1 MAKKAKASATINH
14 RALVKRM
21 NEVLEEFGLDPE
33 QKIKL
38 KEFTVE
44 GLVDCEAPC
53 RLKLVATPNGYKL
66 KCVCP

>member
-1 MAKKAKASATINH
+1 MTKKTKTTITH

-21 NEVLEEFGLDPE
+21 NEVLEEFGMDPE

-38 KEFTVE
+38 KDFTVE
-44 GLVDCEAPC
+44 GLVACEPPC
-53 RLKLVATPNGYKL
+53 QLKLVATPSGYKL